1 MNIGPEDLVDENLRI
16 ILGLIWSLILRYQIK
31 ADKGDGGARSE
42 LLEWVRSKVF
52 QESNFL

>member
-1 MNIGPEDLVDENLRI
+1 MVNIGPEDLVDENLRI

-42 LLEWVRSKVF
+42 LLEWVRSKVS
-52 QESNFL
+52 QI

>member
-31 ADKGDGGARSE
+31 ADKGDGGARSAAQGHVKQQR
-42 LLEWVRSKVF
+42 L
-52 QESNFL
+52 